1 MKKKILFII
10 LSVLIIVS
18 LTACSDESK
27 DTCETTEST
36 VTIAAESTLAV
47 KSTTEKETTTSETTT
62 QESESSDTTTRPAEQ
77 KSSGQTTTK
86 KVTATQR
93 KTTTERQT
101 SAKKQTVTNKPT
113 TTKKQSTTKEK
124 TTVSTTAKSN
134 KLTKNDVEWV
144 QSQAHSYIRSK
155 GCNVNSSVSSFSG
168 RISTKNFTDKN
179 SLLSEVKEWIDSE
192 YDDCIASGWKTVDMY
207 CKIESRSDG
216 NYFIYVMYG

>member
-18 LTACSDESK
+18 LTACSAESK
-27 DTCETTEST
+27 DTVGTTEST
-36 VTIAAESTLAV
+36 VTTASESIFTTAE
-47 KSTTEKETTTSETTT
+47 STTEKETAKSETAAK
-62 QESESSDTTTRPAEQ
+62 ENSKSDTTKPTEKKVTA
-77 KSSGQTTTK
+77 QTTTK
-86 KVTATQR
+86 KVTATQ
-93 KTTTERQT
+93 KQTTTKRQT
-101 SAKKQTVTNKPT
+101 TTKKQAVTNKPS

-124 TTVSTTAKSN
+124 TTVSTTAKRN

-179 SLLSEVKEWIDSE
+179 SLLSEIKEWIDSE